1 MHFAKAGE
9 GMEMW
14 SEGRGVTGTRA
25 IVLFTLEMKLSPANL
40 AFRKSLMLPPLLSL
54 SLCFF
59 PIVLKMLDP
68 SSYKNII
75 VETSLNYLVRYFFGS
90 ECYRVMSNLSD
101 DL

>member
-40 AFRKSLMLPPLLSL
+40 AFRKSLMLFFFPPPLS
-54 SLCFF
+54 FF
-59 PIVLKMLDP
+59 MLF
-68 SSYKNII
+68 SYRFENARSKF
-75 VETSLNYLVRYFFGS
+75 L
-90 ECYRVMSNLSD
+90 
-101 DL
+101 